1 MMSASV
7 APAVF
12 AISFP
17 NPKIRSGHGPHA
29 SAFVFYIFYHTR
41 RKNAS

>member
-12 AISFP
+12 AISFS
-17 NPKIRSGHGPHA
+17 NPKSAAGERPHA
-29 SAFVFYIFYHTR
+29 SAFVFYIFYHKR
-41 RKNAS
+41 GKNAS